1 MIKRMKKNENSIN
14 ASYKT
19 FFFYHL
25 YAIMK
30 TKDLIKNIKSK
41 NTERDIIF
49 KDTKCAYLGG
59 GIDGNVYKYNKYA
72 LKRYDDDAVKDYLLE
87 VKFLEI
93 LKHKNI
99 IKMYEKMSDDDYH
112 YLVLELCDESI
123 ADIIYEKNGIPKVK
137 VAKRIMRETLQGLKY
152 IHECGIIHRDI
163 KIENLI
169 RGLNGDTKI
178 IDFSSAIYE
187 QDCDMR
193 RLGTLVLNS
202 PEMNICAP
210 LTRANDV
217 WSFVLTAFEMI
228 TGKLIFDVNNE
239 FEFDYCDE
247 LSYCEDDYESSSYD
261 SSKKSLSD
269 MSNSTSSD
277 SDIGFV
283 KKSESYSSS
292 DEYDQLGH
300 TMLGADDNT
309 YRNVYRLLLLQEK
322 ILGPPPTTFTEW
334 APLFYNS
341 DGRLKNTKQMTY
353 LSLDTFLKINFGAE
367 FKNHITAPFIDFV
380 QRGLYFE
387 PEKRASVVELLAH
400 PYLK

>member
-1 MIKRMKKNENSIN
+1 
-14 ASYKT
+14 
-19 FFFYHL
+19 
-25 YAIMK
+25 MK

-41 NTERDIIF
+41 DKERDIIF

-59 GIDGNVYKYNKYA
+59 GIDGNVYKYNKHA
-72 LKRYDDDAVKDYLLE
+72 LKRYDDDAKKDYLLE

-99 IKMYEKMSDDDYH
+99 IKMYEKMSDDNYH
-112 YLVLELCDESI
+112 YLVLELCGESI
-123 ADIIYEKNGIPKVK
+123 ADIIYEKNGIPKIR
-137 VAKRIMRETLQGLKY
+137 VAKRIMRETLEGLKY
-152 IHECGIIHRDI
+152 MHECGIIHRDI

-169 RGLNGDTKI
+169 RSFNGDIKI

-187 QDCDMR
+187 HDCDMR

-202 PEMNICAP
+202 PEMNVCAP

-217 WSFVLTAFEMI
+217 WSFVLTAFELL
-228 TGKLIFDVNNE
+228 TGKLIFDVNDE
-239 FEFDYCDE
+239 YGFDYCDE
-247 LSYCEDDYESSSYD
+247 LSYCEDDYESSSCD
-261 SSKKSLSD
+261 FNSS
-269 MSNSTSSD
+269 SNSESN
-277 SDIGFV
+277 
-283 KKSESYSSS
+283 SESNSSSNSESNSDS

-300 TMLGADDNT
+300 IMIGADDST
-309 YRNVYRLLLLQEK
+309 YRNIYRLLLLQEK

-341 DGRLKNTKQMTY
+341 DGRLKNTKEMTY
-353 LSLDTFLKINFGAE
+353 LPFDTFLKINFGAE
-367 FKNHITAPFIDFV
+367 FNEHITPLFVDFI

-387 PEKRASVVELLAH
+387 PEKRASIVELIAH